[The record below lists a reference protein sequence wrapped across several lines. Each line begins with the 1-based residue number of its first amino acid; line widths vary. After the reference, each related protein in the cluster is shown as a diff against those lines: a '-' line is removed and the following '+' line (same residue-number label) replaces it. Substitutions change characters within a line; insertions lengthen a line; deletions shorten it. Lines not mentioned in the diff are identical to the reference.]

1 LRAAGIGL
9 RPPGAWGKTVP
20 PKPANGVTTD
30 SGAERIFPART
41 PMFCLPRS
49 GRRRVRH
56 CERLSSPCGR
66 SGCRFKFEA
75 SQNHWQRS
83 WATPPLR
90 PEVALKASDITP
102 VETEATE
109 EPAAEKAPVVGKNL
123 LNRAREV
130 RLRSARRR
138 SHCRRTNENR
148 WLAGDL
154 RRLSVLMRA
163 RGFERPEL
171 IYREAIVRFGWR
183 PGSQSSTVKLSCS
196 CQDYYFSRR
205 PTSQEKFH
213 LIDSDSSLGPVRP
226 REGASGVPSSPAGF

>member
-1 LRAAGIGL
+1 MRAAGIGL

-75 SQNHWQRS
+75 SQNRWQRS
-83 WATPPLR
+83 WTTPPPTTGGSAQSER
-90 PEVALKASDITP
+90 HYARRNGGNGRASRRESALISP
-102 VETEATE
+102 
-109 EPAAEKAPVVGKNL
+109 
-123 LNRAREV
+123 
-130 RLRSARRR
+130 RRR
-138 SHCRRTNENR
+138 SHCRRTDENR

-183 PGSQSSTVKLSCS
+183 PVVSRQQSN
-196 CQDYYFSRR
+196 
-205 PTSQEKFH
+205 
-213 LIDSDSSLGPVRP
+213 
-226 REGASGVPSSPAGF
+226 